1 MKILLVIQLLSHLIL
16 AARAC
21 TEIRVK
27 AKDNSIV
34 VGRTM
39 EFMIS
44 LGSNIIVEPKDYPR
58 TAALPPNCAGHST
71 PFKWKHNHTVAYLN
85 AFKLPIGA
93 DVMNSAGLLV
103 GSLLFPGFAKFQVF

>member
-1 MKILLVIQLLSHLIL
+1 MKILVVVQLLLHLIL

-27 AKDNSIV
+27 AEDNSIV
-34 VGRTM
+34 IGRSM
-39 EFMIS
+39 EYRVS
-44 LGSNIIVEPKDYPR
+44 LASDIIVEPKDYPR
-58 TAALPPNCAGHST
+58 TAAPPPNCAGHST
-71 PFKWKHNHTVAYLN
+71 PLKWQHNHTVAYLN

-93 DVMNSAGLLV
+93 DGMNSAGLSV